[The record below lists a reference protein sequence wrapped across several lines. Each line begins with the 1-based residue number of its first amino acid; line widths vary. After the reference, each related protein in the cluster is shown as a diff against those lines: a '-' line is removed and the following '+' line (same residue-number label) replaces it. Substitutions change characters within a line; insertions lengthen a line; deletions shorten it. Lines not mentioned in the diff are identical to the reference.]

1 MSRSAHIVRRVSGRP
16 SARSSRSRPRRS
28 VRSGACTRIPRRR
41 PRAARAAC
49 LRSSRPSNT
58 KTEPSKLA
66 VQVTYCS
73 GHAFYPLSTG
83 DYREYK
89 VRQINYSI
97 LANPD
102 TITYFLKEETGDS
115 YINQTGTTTF
125 TLNRY
130 KRSNDTLAWE
140 IDSVWTVIKS
150 QTNIVVRENN
160 IPYTKLI
167 FPVLDQKQW
176 DGNAFNIYEEE
187 LYTYEATYHPFIIG
201 NKEYKPTLK
210 VIQANNP
217 DSIVMKDIRSEI
229 YAENIGLIYKE
240 SIILYYCTENE
251 CLGEQII
258 EQGMDFRSG
267 IDRVWE

>member
-1 MSRSAHIVRRVSGRP
+1 MIIFVIYFLSKVLKATRVKPLINYLLVFLTGIILVLTSGCDSEIEIDP
-16 SARSSRSRPRRS
+16 EET
-28 VRSGACTRIPRRR
+28 GD
-41 PRAARAAC
+41 
-49 LRSSRPSNT
+49 
-58 KTEPSKLA
+58 
-66 VQVTYCS
+66 
-73 GHAFYPLSTG
+73 AFYPLSTG

-102 TITYFLKEETGDS
+102 TITYFLKEEAGDS
-115 YINQTGTTTF
+115 YINQRGTTTF

-130 KRSNDTLAWE
+130 KRSNDTLSWE
-140 IDSVWTVIKS
+140 IDSVWTVMKS
-150 QTNIVVRENN
+150 QTNVVVRENN
-160 IPYTKLI
+160 ISYTKLI

-187 LYTYEATYHPFIIG
+187 LYTYEATYQPFIIG
-201 NKEYKPTLK
+201 NNEYNPTLK
-210 VIQANNP
+210 VIQAYNP

-258 EQGMDFRSG
+258 EQGMDFSQELIG
-267 IDRVWE
+267 YGNE